1 MLYHLQSVADLFC
14 LSSNQCKGIRMFF
27 VNSFTSEPVF
37 KHLYITFN
45 PKNCVNFNC
54 LETCLWKI
62 KLLSKNSSSLL
73 SWHMRHLQES
83 SSVKVRWYDM
93 CHPGWAQAFNSDT
106 SVSSALFPAAAT
118 EEACTD
124 KKVKR
129 HPPEAD
135 G

>member
-1 MLYHLQSVADLFC
+1 
-14 LSSNQCKGIRMFF
+14 
-27 VNSFTSEPVF
+27 
-37 KHLYITFN
+37 
-45 PKNCVNFNC
+45 
-54 LETCLWKI
+54 
-62 KLLSKNSSSLL
+62 
-73 SWHMRHLQES
+73 
-83 SSVKVRWYDM
+83 M

-124 KKVKR
+124 KEVKW

>member
-1 MLYHLQSVADLFC
+1 
-14 LSSNQCKGIRMFF
+14 
-27 VNSFTSEPVF
+27 
-37 KHLYITFN
+37 
-45 PKNCVNFNC
+45 
-54 LETCLWKI
+54 
-62 KLLSKNSSSLL
+62 
-73 SWHMRHLQES
+73 
-83 SSVKVRWYDM
+83 M